1 MMNSGT
7 VRRMFGA
14 GSDMVPLEM
23 HLIEQGIDEWISMSS
38 DEDRYSRLFE
48 VCATIGY
55 LLTDPQIQ
63 QIGGANKRRR
73 LLVYPFDQGNLLTC
87 TNASQVADHSIKEN
101 YQSTVFTKLDQADS
115 KTDKTAELRH
125 MQTL

>member
-1 MMNSGT
+1 MGMMNSGT
-7 VRRMFGA
+7 VRECSVQDQIWFL
-14 GSDMVPLEM
+14 LEM

-63 QIGGANKRRR
+63 QIGGANKEED
-73 LLVYPFDQGNLLTC
+73 FWSIHSTKATC
-87 TNASQVADHSIKEN
+87 
-101 YQSTVFTKLDQADS
+101 
-115 KTDKTAELRH
+115 
-125 MQTL
+125 